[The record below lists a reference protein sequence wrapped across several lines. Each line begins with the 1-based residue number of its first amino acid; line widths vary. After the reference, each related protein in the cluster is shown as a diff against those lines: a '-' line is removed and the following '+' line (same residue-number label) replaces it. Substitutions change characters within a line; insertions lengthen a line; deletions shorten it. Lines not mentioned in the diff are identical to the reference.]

1 MRVVVMGLYGSVGNT
16 LSIPDRA
23 IGITNHVTFLSP
35 CAFAPFLKDRYCVMS
50 SSDQV
55 SILGDDG
62 SFFFKIIPIR
72 DVNQIRILEI
82 RPITYHH
89 Q

>member
-1 MRVVVMGLYGSVGNT
+1 
-16 LSIPDRA
+16 
-23 IGITNHVTFLSP
+23 
-35 CAFAPFLKDRYCVMS
+35 MS

-62 SFFFKIIPIR
+62 SFSLNFPIR
-72 DVNQIRILEI
+72 DVNQIKILEI
-82 RPITYHH
+82 RAITYHH